1 MEKITRDKVNRHTT
15 DLERMFMREM
25 TKGEFF

>member
-1 MEKITRDKVNRHTT
+1 MEKITRDKVKRHAT

-25 TKGEFF
+25 TKGQFF